1 MSKTLGWLSWLVTV
15 RPYLT
20 LVVLLII
27 TVLLAVGATRRALQL
42 RGPM

>member
-15 RPYLT
+15 RDPYIT

-27 TVLLAVGATRRALQL
+27 TVLLA
-42 RGPM
+42 